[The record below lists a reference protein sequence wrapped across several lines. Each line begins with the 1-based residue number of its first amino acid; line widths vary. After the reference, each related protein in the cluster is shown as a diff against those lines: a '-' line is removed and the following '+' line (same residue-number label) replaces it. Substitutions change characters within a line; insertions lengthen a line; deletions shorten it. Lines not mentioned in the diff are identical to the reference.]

1 MNGSGV
7 LAFITP
13 NTFLKNKYT
22 NKLRE
27 IVATKTYL
35 RNIVLFYVRV
45 FEDPSVDNVVFICQR
60 AASSPLSTS
69 HRLCVHEI
77 KGARFADE
85 VKRFRSFP
93 QRNIQPPDYVF
104 SFDASEEDA
113 ALLKKIETGCKRLG
127 EIGGTYFGIQT
138 FDRKKYVSSA
148 PRNRHGRAVID
159 GGNVFRYYMSPPD
172 EYVDYRPKNVKSGGD
187 ERIYARQ
194 RIVVRQ
200 IGRYPEGTLCP
211 PGLLTLNTIYNIF
224 VNIERFNLK
233 FLLALINSRLIRFYW
248 LKRFYDNKE
257 TFPKIKKQPLEQIP
271 VRDIR
276 AHEQIAIIELVDRIL
291 ALKQRDAEADVSALE
306 REIDQLVYGL
316 YVLTPEEIQIVEG
329 VGKVD
334 LAKSA

>member
-1 MNGSGV
+1 M
-7 LAFITP
+7 
-13 NTFLKNKYT
+13 
-22 NKLRE
+22 
-27 IVATKTYL
+27 
-35 RNIVLFYVRV
+35 
-45 FEDPSVDNVVFICQR
+45 
-60 AASSPLSTS
+60 
-69 HRLCVHEI
+69 
-77 KGARFADE
+77 
-85 VKRFRSFP
+85 
-93 QRNIQPPDYVF
+93 
-104 SFDASEEDA
+104 
-113 ALLKKIETGCKRLG
+113 
-127 EIGGTYFGIQT
+127 
-138 FDRKKYVSSA
+138 
-148 PRNRHGRAVID
+148 ID

-211 PGLLTLNTIYNIF
+211 PGLLILNTIYNIF

>member
-1 MNGSGV
+1 MTSGSAPTSTVDRNPSGDPIASVDGGTIGWPITAIIGGGNGVPPNRRSDRLAGSSLRHNHIPDSRSWRSCRQDSRSRNWRSCRQDSRTHTERGIYLLNGSGV

-138 FDRKKYVSSA
+138 SDRKKYVC
-148 PRNRHGRAVID
+148 PRRAI
-159 GGNVFRYYMSPPD
+159 GMG
-172 EYVDYRPKNVKSGGD
+172 
-187 ERIYARQ
+187 AR
-194 RIVVRQ
+194 
-200 IGRYPEGTLCP
+200 
-211 PGLLTLNTIYNIF
+211 
-224 VNIERFNLK
+224 
-233 FLLALINSRLIRFYW
+233 
-248 LKRFYDNKE
+248 
-257 TFPKIKKQPLEQIP
+257 
-271 VRDIR
+271 
-276 AHEQIAIIELVDRIL
+276 
-291 ALKQRDAEADVSALE
+291 
-306 REIDQLVYGL
+306 
-316 YVLTPEEIQIVEG
+316 
-329 VGKVD
+329 
-334 LAKSA
+334 